1 MKRKERC
8 ETGLDLAFQGVKGK
22 LVLMKTCTISTFEM
36 TQCTV
41 SIANLRKENISWVQN
56 LFFLKTSFQKK
67 GEDTL

>member
-1 MKRKERC
+1 MLLFWGVEIVYGVKRKERC

-41 SIANLRKENISWVQN
+41 SIANLRKENISW
-56 LFFLKTSFQKK
+56 FRTYSS
-67 GEDTL
+67 

>member
-41 SIANLRKENISWVQN
+41 FIANLRKENTLGSE
-56 LFFLKTSFQKK
+56 LFFFLKTSFQKK